1 MSSPPID
8 ADAPTDTLPDA
19 GTRSR
24 ELLAPAGTQEV
35 HENEQRDVVGRGRM
49 LWGMDEATWRRI
61 RFVLIAVYGGA
72 YVWWFVE
79 RGIII
84 DRISVLLSVV
94 LFLVVATIGR
104 PWQDWLRLARDAG
117 LFVLMWIAYDESRGI
132 ADRVG
137 MPIQVESVRDMDRFL
152 FFGHDPTVWLQY
164 RFYEGATS
172 VRWYDVV
179 GSIVYYSH
187 FIVPPVV
194 IATLYVVNRHEWSRY
209 MRRFATVLFVACTMF
224 VLLPTAPPWMAAGG
238 KNGVG
243 LQLDALE
250 PLRRPTGNGWRH
262 IGLGAFVKAWDTGR
276 DWANQVAAMPSLH
289 CAFALFVVVFCFKW
303 VKNWWLRALMLLYP
317 AMMVT
322 TLMYFGE
329 HYFVDGLVGFAVV
342 GLSFLLWN
350 RIERRWDRRRAGSEQ
365 AATEPAVS
373 ESVGSEQAVSEQ
385 AGVRPSVDV

>member
-104 PWQDWLRLARDAG
+104 PWQDWLRLAHDAG

>member
-8 ADAPTDTLPDA
+8 ADAPTE
-19 GTRSR
+19 TRSR
-24 ELLAPAGTQEV
+24 ELLAPAGTQQV
-35 HENEQRDVVGRGRM
+35 HENRVDGEASDDAGRGRM
-49 LWGMDEATWRRI
+49 LWGMDETTWKWI
-61 RFVLIAVYGGA
+61 RLALILTYGAA

-94 LFLVVATIGR
+94 LFLIVATVGR

-132 ADRVG
+132 ADRIG

-164 RFYEGATS
+164 RFYEGADS

-238 KNGVG
+238 RNGVG
-243 LQLDALE
+243 LHLDALE

-289 CAFALFVVVFCFKW
+289 CAFAFFVVVFCFKW

-329 HYFVDGLVGFAVV
+329 HYFVDGLAGFAVV

-350 RIERRWDRRRAGSEQ
+350 RIERRWERRRAEPNQASSGQTGAEQTGAELAGSEQ
-365 AATEPAVS
+365 P
-373 ESVGSEQAVSEQ
+373 
-385 AGVRPSVDV
+385 GVRAAVDV